1 MAVSTP
7 LVLSDAWFANTRPAA
22 MIDTSVSINF
32 LFLLVFNVTA
42 MQKVNSFKKVI
53 ESWALGLLVLM
64 TDIIFFRLSAT
75 SLPVAK
81 HYEVSVRVLKAS

>member
-1 MAVSTP
+1 
-7 LVLSDAWFANTRPAA
+7 
-22 MIDTSVSINF
+22 
-32 LFLLVFNVTA
+32 

-64 TDIIFFRLSAT
+64 TEIIFFRLSAT

-81 HYEVSVRVLKAS
+81 HYEVSVRVLKAI